1 VSLVETV
8 ALTHRAGVS
17 TITLNRPPLNLIT
30 SQMLRELEEAFD
42 QVAARAET
50 RAVILTGAGSRAFC
64 AGADLRDEAEHTP
77 EAGRKFREAGRHI
90 VDRIE
95 TFPKPV
101 VAAVR
106 GWCIGGGTGL
116 AWACD
121 IRVAAA
127 GATFRAGDVYL
138 GMIPTWSLGMVRL
151 VHYIGR
157 NRSLDVLLLGEDLPG
172 QRAFELGLVS
182 RVVPDDALDGEAGRI
197 ADRLSSGAPLA
208 MQAIKEGVRAQ
219 ARDGL
224 SEAAA
229 LEERWSQRILGSHDA
244 HEGIAAF
251 KEKRTPAFQGR

>member
-1 VSLVETV
+1 MFETV
-8 ALTHRAGVS
+8 AVTHRARVS

-30 SQMLRELEEAFD
+30 GQMLRELEDAFD
-42 QVAARAET
+42 LLEARAET
-50 RAVILTGAGSRAFC
+50 RAIILTGSGTRAFC
-64 AGADLRDEAEHTP
+64 AGADLRDEASHTA
-77 EAGRKFREAGRHI
+77 ESGRAFREGGRRI

-121 IRVAAA
+121 IRVAAK

-172 QRAFELGLVS
+172 DRACELGLVS
-182 RVVPDDALDGEAGRI
+182 RVVADDVLDAEAARI
-197 ADRLSSGAPLA
+197 AERLSSGAPLA

-219 ARDGL
+219 GREGL
-224 SEAAA
+224 EHAAV
-229 LEERWSQRILGSHDA
+229 LEERWAQRILGSHDA
-244 HEGIAAF
+244 REGMAAF
-251 KEKRTPAFQGR
+251 REKRAAMFQGR

>member
-1 VSLVETV
+1 VFETV
-8 ALTHRAGVS
+8 AVTHRARVS

-30 SQMLRELEEAFD
+30 GQMLRELEGAFD
-42 QVAARAET
+42 LLGTRAET
-50 RAVILTGAGSRAFC
+50 RAVILTGAGTRAFC
-64 AGADLRDEAEHTP
+64 AGADLRDEAAHTP
-77 EAGRKFREAGRHI
+77 ESGRAFREAGRRI

-121 IRVAAA
+121 IRVAAK

-172 QRAFELGLVS
+172 DRACELGLVS
-182 RVVPDDALDGEAGRI
+182 RVVADDLLDAESARI
-197 ADRLSSGAPLA
+197 AERLSTGAPLA
-208 MQAIKEGVRAQ
+208 MRAIKEGVRAQ
-219 ARDGL
+219 GREGPDR
-224 SEAAA
+224 AAA
-229 LEERWSQRILGSHDA
+229 LEERWAQRILGSHDA

-251 KEKRTPAFQGR
+251 REKRAAAFQGR

>member
-1 VSLVETV
+1 METV
-8 ALTHRAGVS
+8 ALTHRARVS

-30 SQMLRELEEAFD
+30 SHMLRELEEAFD
-42 QVAARAET
+42 QVAARPET

-77 EAGRKFREAGRHI
+77 ASGRKFREAGRHI

-157 NRSLDVLLLGEDLPG
+157 NRSLDVLLLGEDLSG
-172 QRAFELGLVS
+172 ERALELGLVS
-182 RVVPDDALDGEAGRI
+182 RVVPNEALDEEAARI
-197 ADRLSSGAPLA
+197 AERLSSGAPLA

-224 SEAAA
+224 DQAAA
-229 LEERWSQRILGSHDA
+229 LEERWSRRILGSQDA
-244 HEGIAAF
+244 HEGITAFREKRPAAF
-251 KEKRTPAFQGR
+251 EGR